1 MVQERLADITFPYR
15 PPPGI
20 RHEIDEYTGPI
31 YPLVHIQLCRKGE
44 RPVPFEGLI
53 DSGADTFFI
62 PKEIADSLG
71 LQRFDKFKSSG
82 VFQQGVCYRT
92 KVEMVIGRA
101 PPGIIHFGEIDAVVP
116 DTEGDIPIL
125 IGRNPLFR
133 FFEVVFKEYRDRP
146 VVTLIQKRSLPSPS

>member
-1 MVQERLADITFPYR
+1 MVQDRLADITFPYR

-20 RHEIDEYTGPI
+20 RAEIDEYMGPI
-31 YPLVHIQLCRKGE
+31 YPLLHVKLSRKGE
-44 RPVPFEGLI
+44 MPVPFEGLV

-71 LQRFDKFKSSG
+71 LQRFDKFNSSG
-82 VFQQGVCYRT
+82 VFQQGVCFRT
-92 KVEMVIGRA
+92 KVELVLGRA
-101 PPGIIHFGEIDAVVP
+101 QPGIIHFGEIDAVIP

-125 IGRNPLFR
+125 IGRNPLFK

-146 VVTLIQKRSLPSPS
+146 AVTLIQKKALPNQM